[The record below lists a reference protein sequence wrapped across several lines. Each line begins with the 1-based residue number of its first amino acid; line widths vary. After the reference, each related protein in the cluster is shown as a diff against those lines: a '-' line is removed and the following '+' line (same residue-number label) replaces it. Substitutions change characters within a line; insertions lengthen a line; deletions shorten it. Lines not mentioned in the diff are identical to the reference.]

1 MKSIHFELSKGR
13 VLEALRPL
21 SVSFSV
27 PDLLVVSF
35 FEWQT
40 ERDTCILRI
49 IDYFS
54 TVGCVAVRSSS
65 ATEDSETSSAA
76 GKYHSELGV
85 DSNDRAALISAIDL
99 VFRSYGHASDDD
111 EILIQEMVSNVSM
124 AGVVFTRELRHQSAY
139 YSINYDD
146 VSGNTTSVTS
156 GTDGFG
162 NKTLYILRGH
172 EENVVSGRF
181 KKLID
186 SVLELEKLFE
196 TDRLDIEFAVSQDLT
211 VKILQVRPLVLT
223 KSTRLS
229 ADAKLIN
236 AVHSAACDFR
246 SVFNGEARILG
257 QMPDWNPAEMIGT
270 VATPLA
276 ASMYETL
283 ITNQVWATSREKLG
297 YQTLEDRRLMYIFA
311 GHPYIDVAKSFQSFL
326 PRSLDKSL
334 GVRLVDVWLAQL
346 SGKPSLHDKIEF
358 KVAITCFDFTLDKKL
373 ADLTSLGFSNCEI
386 AAIRAAY
393 TDHAKKL
400 FNGSE
405 LEITSLTEAISLVTG
420 FQRYLG
426 EAIERQAGIQELLAI
441 VRQYGTEPFAMLAR
455 YAFIAQSL
463 INSLTELGAISGQE
477 TKDFFSCLNTI
488 AREFSIDVAKLKL
501 GSFGWDDFIAKYGHL
516 RPGTY
521 DIRSPSYRSWDKR
534 HFLGL
539 AIDEE
544 PIGQF
549 SLTVS
554 SATAVNQLLSE
565 HDLPFEGAIEL
576 LEFIRTA
583 IEWRERA
590 KFEFTKGIDLIYE
603 KIKNVITG
611 HGLELDDAAFLSI
624 ESLEDMESMS
634 FLDRELLREIIS
646 SNKELHATY
655 TMVRLPPLIKD
666 ESNFT
671 VIPFTVESPNFISD
685 LVVSGDCIFLNHRLP
700 PNEIKGKI
708 VLIEGADP
716 GYDWLFA
723 AGIIGLVTKY
733 GGSNSH
739 MAIRCAE
746 FNIPAAIGCGDSMF
760 NKLTSYSRL
769 TLDCPARIVRGMT

>member
-1 MKSIHFELSKGR
+1 MNHRFIGLTKGR
-13 VLEALRPL
+13 VLEALRAVERSFDVPQLIIVERGEWFKRRNLVCEQIQL
-21 SVSFSV
+21 SFGRGS
-27 PDLLVVSF
+27 
-35 FEWQT
+35 
-40 ERDTCILRI
+40 
-49 IDYFS
+49 
-54 TVGCVAVRSSS
+54 VAVRSSGKN
-65 ATEDSETSSAA
+65 EDTQSFSNA
-76 GKYHSELGV
+76 GAYDSQLDVNCGDRDELC
-85 DSNDRAALISAIDL
+85 AAIDK
-99 VFRSYGHASDDD
+99 VFRSYGASGDDD
-111 EILIQEMVSNVSM
+111 EVIIQEMVSNVTM
-124 AGVVFTRELRHQSAY
+124 AGVVFTREVRHQSAY
-139 YSINYDD
+139 YAVNYDD
-146 VSGNTTSVTS
+146 ISGKTDSVTS

-172 EENVVSGRF
+172 EESVVSGRF

-186 SVLELEKLFE
+186 CVLELENLFE

-229 ADAKLIN
+229 SDAKLVN
-236 AVHSAACDFR
+236 AIHSSVSDFR
-246 SVFNGEARILG
+246 SFFNGEVRLLG

-283 ITNQVWATSREKLG
+283 ITNRVWATSREKLG
-297 YQTLEDRRLMYIFA
+297 YQMLEDKRLMYMFA
-311 GHPYIDVAKSFQSFL
+311 GHPYIDVIKSFQSFL
-326 PRSLDKSL
+326 PSSLDKAL
-334 GVRLVDVWLAQL
+334 GERLVDGWLARL
-346 SGKPSLHDKIEF
+346 SGNPSLHDKIEF

-373 ADLTSLGFSNCEI
+373 THLESLGFSNCEI
-386 AAIRAAY
+386 AAIREAY

-400 FNGSE
+400 FSGDE
-405 LEITSLTEAISLVTG
+405 PEITSLTEAISLVAG
-420 FQRYLG
+420 LERYLR
-426 EAIERQAGIQELLAI
+426 EATERQVGIQELLAI

-455 YAFIAQSL
+455 YAFVAQSL
-463 INSLTELGAISGQE
+463 MNSLSELGAISRQE
-477 TKDFFSCLNTI
+477 TKEFFSCLNTI
-488 AREFSIDVAKLKL
+488 AREFSIDVAKLKQ
-501 GSFGWDDFIAKYGHL
+501 GSFAWDNFVSKYGHL

-544 PIGQF
+544 PIGKF
-549 SLTVS
+549 SLSAS
-554 SATAVNQLLSE
+554 SATAVNKLLRE
-565 HDLPFEGAIEL
+565 HDLPFEDAVEL
-576 LEFIRTA
+576 LAFIRTA

-590 KFEFTKGIDLIYE
+590 KFEFTKGVDLIYE
-603 KIKNVITG
+603 KISGLISD
-611 HGLELDDAAFLSI
+611 HSLELDDAAFLSI
-624 ESLEDMESMS
+624 ESLEDLEAMS
-634 FLDRELLREIIS
+634 FLNWEASREIIS
-646 SNKELHATY
+646 RNKELHDTY
-655 TMVRLPPLIKD
+655 TMVRLPPIIKD
-666 ESNFT
+666 ASNFT

-685 LVVSGDCIFLNHRLP
+685 LVISGECLVLNDRLP

-723 AGIIGLVTKY
+723 AGIVGLVTKY

-769 TLDCPARIVRGMT
+769 TLDCPARIVRGMA